1 MANPKLKSWSMIKS
15 FKALPIKLTRPGSSL
30 SHFYLTL
37 YQKSQTQQSNKPPP
51 KKKKEK
57 KE

>member
-15 FKALPIKLTRPGSSL
+15 FKAFPIKLTRPGSSL

-37 YQKSQTQQSNKPPP
+37 YQKSQTQQSNK
-51 KKKKEK
+51 KKKRKKEK
-57 KE
+57 KKE